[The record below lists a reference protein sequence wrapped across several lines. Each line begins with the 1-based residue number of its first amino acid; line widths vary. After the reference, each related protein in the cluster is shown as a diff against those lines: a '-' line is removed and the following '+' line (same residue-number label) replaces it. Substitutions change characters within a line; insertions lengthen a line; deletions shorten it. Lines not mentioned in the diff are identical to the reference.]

1 MNPDHGA
8 AVGRRAVLAALG
20 GGAGLIAGMEP
31 APAQARGAD
40 ARPSTS
46 PMRTVQAEYRRLIPL
61 WQEERKGFAY
71 SSNTHDYWSGPHGR
85 AIVALGAA
93 VIPQL
98 IQEVRKGDFFFNVPL
113 TMIVGVDIADGQFG
127 SEQAKSA
134 LWLKW
139 WDEAGAAGRP

>member
-1 MNPDHGA
+1 MNSDQTA
-8 AVGRRAVLAALG
+8 DIGRRAALAALG
-20 GGAGLIAGMEP
+20 GAVGVMVGMEP
-31 APAQARGAD
+31 GSAQALVAG
-40 ARPSTS
+40 ARPATS
-46 PMRTVQAEYRRLIPL
+46 HLRAVQAEYRRLIPL
-61 WQEERKGFAY
+61 WQEERKSFAH
-71 SSNTHDYWSGPHGR
+71 SSNINDYWSGPHGR

-98 IQEVRKGDFFFNVPL
+98 IHEVRKGDFFFNAPL
-113 TMIVGVDIADGQFG
+113 AMITGIDVADGEPG

>member
-1 MNPDHGA
+1 M
-8 AVGRRAVLAALG
+8 
-20 GGAGLIAGMEP
+20 IAMEP
-31 APAQARGAD
+31 ALGAD
-40 ARPSTS
+40 ARPGTS
-46 PMRTVQAEYRRLIPL
+46 YMRAVQAEYRRLLPL
-61 WQEERKGFAY
+61 WQEERKSFAHL
-71 SSNTHDYWSGPHGR
+71 SNTNASWSGPHGK

-98 IQEVRKGDFFFNVPL
+98 IHEVRKGDFFFNAPL
-113 TMIVGVDIADGQFG
+113 AMITGIDIADGEAG